1 MGLFRLFLSGGVVM
15 WPLLVA
21 SIMVMT
27 LVFERARFWWQ
38 IQHQQDP
45 ILRKVLAAYAQTP
58 QAAIDMLQQQRH
70 LPLARIFLAALTLEQ
85 ATPDEFSLAL
95 ASAAQAE
102 LPLLKRFNTL
112 FDTVIGAAPLLGLLG
127 TILGLIAALA
137 SAEVGNVS
145 GEEAAAVTAGIGE
158 ALVSTAFGLV
168 VALLALLFANL
179 FQGLY
184 RRQRAIIEDY
194 TGRLELLYRRYYR
207 RYLARA
213 RDLRAQ

>member
-1 MGLFRLFLSGGVVM
+1 M
-15 WPLLVA
+15 WPLLAA
-21 SIMVMT
+21 SLLVIT
-27 LVFERARFWWQ
+27 LVMERCRFWWPV
-38 IQHQQDP
+38 HQRQESAM
-45 ILRKVLAAYAQTP
+45 RQVLKTYAQTP

-85 ATPDEFSLAL
+85 ATPDEFRLAL
-95 ASAAQAE
+95 ESAAQAE

-127 TILGLIAALA
+127 TILGLITAL
-137 SAEVGNVS
+137 SSVDFGDVGEDGTV
-145 GEEAAAVTAGIGE
+145 AVTAGIGE
-158 ALVSTAFGLV
+158 ALVSTAFGLM

-194 TGRLELLYRRYYR
+194 TGRLELLYRGYYR
-207 RYLARA
+207 RYLTRA
-213 RDLRAQ
+213 RDLNA

>member
-1 MGLFRLFLSGGVVM
+1 M

-21 SIMVMT
+21 SLMIVT
-27 LVFERARFWWQ
+27 LVLERSRFWWQ
-38 IQHQQDP
+38 IHKKQEVVMRQA
-45 ILRKVLAAYAQTP
+45 LKTYAQTP
-58 QAAIDMLQQQRH
+58 QSTIDALQQQRH

-85 ATPDEFSLAL
+85 ATPDEFRLAL
-95 ASAAQAE
+95 ESAAQAE
-102 LPLLKRFNTL
+102 LPMLKRFNTL

-127 TILGLIAALA
+127 TILGLIAAL
-137 SAEVGNVS
+137 SSVDVGTVG
-145 GEEAAAVTAGIGE
+145 GEGTAAVTAGIGE
-158 ALVSTAFGLV
+158 ALVSTAFGLM

-194 TGRLELLYRRYYR
+194 TGRLELMYRGYYR

-213 RDLRAQ
+213 RERKPE